1 MTAHGIVCRIESSIW
16 ERLRPLRAA
25 LIHAQARTL
34 GRTERVFSSRS
45 ANEKNETMP
54 SHVHVLTTNRERQKD
69 LNVRSNLIALV
80 AQRKDAIEQ
89 QREVIIRNDRG
100 QIPIESFDN

>member
-1 MTAHGIVCRIESSIW
+1 M
-16 ERLRPLRAA
+16 RAA

-34 GRTERVFSSRS
+34 GRIERVFSSRS
-45 ANEKNETMP
+45 ANEKDEMML